1 MRRCITF
8 LTATR
13 TEKQKKHKILLNV
26 DFEDNGND
34 EYGLVFSR
42 DSEYDPLPSFQFND
56 RGEVFI
62 GLPDD
67 DVSEQVRD
75 VLNRRYPVD
84 SRRQLGEAVY
94 DRLNLKRQVL
104 ESVIRADEKNGRD
117 ASEKKLE
124 LEFLEDVFE
133 SLDDII

>member
-1 MRRCITF
+1 M
-8 LTATR
+8 
-13 TEKQKKHKILLNV
+13 
-26 DFEDNGND
+26 
-34 EYGLVFSR
+34 
-42 DSEYDPLPSFQFND
+42 
-56 RGEVFI
+56 
-62 GLPDD
+62 
-67 DVSEQVRD
+67 
-75 VLNRRYPVD
+75 
-84 SRRQLGEAVY
+84 GEAVY

>member
-1 MRRCITF
+1 M
-8 LTATR
+8 
-13 TEKQKKHKILLNV
+13 LNV

-42 DSEYDPLPSFQFND
+42 DSEYDPLPSFQFKS
-56 RGEVFI
+56 GEVFI

>member
-1 MRRCITF
+1 MT
-8 LTATR
+8 
-13 TEKQKKHKILLNV
+13 
-26 DFEDNGND
+26 
-34 EYGLVFSR
+34 
-42 DSEYDPLPSFQFND
+42 D

-67 DVSEQVRD
+67 DAAEQVRD
-75 VLNRRYPVD
+75 VLNKRYPVD

-133 SLDDII
+133 SLEDII

>member
-1 MRRCITF
+1 M
-8 LTATR
+8 
-13 TEKQKKHKILLNV
+13 
-26 DFEDNGND
+26 
-34 EYGLVFSR
+34 
-42 DSEYDPLPSFQFND
+42 
-56 RGEVFI
+56 FI

-67 DVSEQVRD
+67 DVTEQVRD

-104 ESVIRADEKNGRD
+104 ESVIRADEENGRD

-133 SLDDII
+133 SLEDII

>member
-1 MRRCITF
+1 MT
-8 LTATR
+8 
-13 TEKQKKHKILLNV
+13 LNV

-67 DVSEQVRD
+67 DVAEQVRD

-104 ESVIRADEKNGRD
+104 EPVIRADEKNGRD

-133 SLDDII
+133 SLEDII

>member
-1 MRRCITF
+1 M
-8 LTATR
+8 
-13 TEKQKKHKILLNV
+13 LNV

-34 EYGLVFSR
+34 EYGLVFTG
-42 DSEYDPLPSFQFND
+42 SEYDPLPSFQFND

-67 DVSEQVRD
+67 DAAERVRD
-75 VLNRRYPVD
+75 VLNKRYPVD

-104 ESVIRADEKNGRD
+104 ESLIRADEKNGRD
-117 ASEKKLE
+117 VSEKKLE

-133 SLDDII
+133 SLEDII

>member
-1 MRRCITF
+1 M
-8 LTATR
+8 
-13 TEKQKKHKILLNV
+13 LNV

-62 GLPDD
+62 GLPD

>member
-1 MRRCITF
+1 MTYTVWF
-8 LTATR
+8 LRGIANTT
-13 TEKQKKHKILLNV
+13 H
-26 DFEDNGND
+26 
-34 EYGLVFSR
+34 SR
-42 DSEYDPLPSFQFND
+42 PSSSTTV
-56 RGEVFI
+56 GEVFI

-67 DVSEQVRD
+67 DAAEQVRD

-133 SLDDII
+133 SLEDII

>member
-1 MRRCITF
+1 M
-8 LTATR
+8 
-13 TEKQKKHKILLNV
+13 LNV

-67 DVSEQVRD
+67 DVAEQVRD

-124 LEFLEDVFE
+124 LEFLEDVFDE
-133 SLDDII
+133 LTDKGRAAVEYTARTMRISLK

>member
-1 MRRCITF
+1 M
-8 LTATR
+8 
-13 TEKQKKHKILLNV
+13 LNV

-94 DRLNLKRQVL
+94 DRLNLKRQV
-104 ESVIRADEKNGRD
+104 SVIRADEKNGRD

>member
-1 MRRCITF
+1 M
-8 LTATR
+8 
-13 TEKQKKHKILLNV
+13 LNV

-84 SRRQLGEAVY
+84 SRRQLGEALRPFEFETSGVGVC
-94 DRLNLKRQVL
+94 DSCRREEWSRRFGEETGIGVFG
-104 ESVIRADEKNGRD
+104 GRVR
-117 ASEKKLE
+117 
-124 LEFLEDVFE
+124 VFG
-133 SLDDII
+133 

>member
-1 MRRCITF
+1 M
-8 LTATR
+8 
-13 TEKQKKHKILLNV
+13 NV

-56 RGEVFI
+56 R
-62 GLPDD
+62 
-67 DVSEQVRD
+67 
-75 VLNRRYPVD
+75 
-84 SRRQLGEAVY
+84 
-94 DRLNLKRQVL
+94 LNLKRQVL
-104 ESVIRADEKNGRD
+104 ESVIRADEENGRD

>member
-1 MRRCITF
+1 M
-8 LTATR
+8 
-13 TEKQKKHKILLNV
+13 
-26 DFEDNGND
+26 
-34 EYGLVFSR
+34 
-42 DSEYDPLPSFQFND
+42 
-56 RGEVFI
+56 FI

-124 LEFLEDVFE
+124 LEFFEDVFE

>member
-1 MRRCITF
+1 M
-8 LTATR
+8 
-13 TEKQKKHKILLNV
+13 LNV

-67 DVSEQVRD
+67 DVAEQVRD

-104 ESVIRADEKNGRD
+104 ESVIRADEKWSRRFGEETGVGVSGGRVR
-117 ASEKKLE
+117 
-124 LEFLEDVFE
+124 VFG
-133 SLDDII
+133 

>member
-1 MRRCITF
+1 M
-8 LTATR
+8 
-13 TEKQKKHKILLNV
+13 LNV

-62 GLPDD
+62 GLP
-67 DVSEQVRD
+67 D